1 MANNS
6 APTIG
11 GQTGWSE
18 VNLRNGPLSLNP
30 LIPPMLAS
38 VDSMITAL
46 NTADAVTYTFP
57 RLLSMTSNDMLFA
70 IRNIYGSG
78 NI

>member
-11 GQTGWSE
+11 GQLGWTE
-18 VNLRNGPLSLNP
+18 VALRNGPLSLNP

-46 NTADAVTYTFP
+46 NTADATTYTIP
-57 RLLSMTSNDMLFA
+57 RLLSMTSNDMIFA
-70 IRNIYGSG
+70 IRTIYGAG